1 MSKTST
7 SCATFRLSSEKLNR
21 LRKVSED
28 KSITPNTLVNQIV
41 KAHVNWHSMAA
52 HAKLYYLP
60 KSFLIK
66 LLNELTEEE
75 LNDLALETAKNDLV
89 DISLFLRGGFTIAS
103 LSDITET
110 WLRISQMPYRCEI
123 NEDSSKIII
132 EHDMGFEYSYLIRE
146 ICRYVLEIVLE
157 IVFETKTY
165 CDITENTITIKLEL

>member
-1 MSKTST
+1 
-7 SCATFRLSSEKLNR
+7 
-21 LRKVSED
+21 VSED
-28 KSITPNTLVNQIV
+28 KNITSNTLVNQIV
-41 KAHVNWHSMAA
+41 KAHVNWQSMAA
-52 HAKLYYLP
+52 HTKLYYLP

-66 LLNELTEEE
+66 LVNELTEED

-146 ICRYVLEIVLE
+146 ICRYVLEIV
-157 IVFETKTY
+157 FETKTY